1 MSIEVRGLYKAFG
14 SFVAVDEVS
23 FVTQPGEVTAL
34 LGPSGSGKST
44 VLRMIAGLELPDRG
58 QILIAGADATWQ
70 TTESRGVGFVFQHYA
85 LFRHMTV
92 SENIAFGLNVR
103 KVAPSEIADRV
114 KELLGLIQLSGFAD
128 RYPNQLSGGQ
138 RQRVALARALATRP
152 KVLLLDEPFGALDAR
167 VREELRSWLR
177 KLHDEVKMTTLLV
190 THDQEEAM
198 ELADRIVVMNRGAVE
213 QDGTP
218 SEIYDSPATPFVASF
233 IGSSNRLEGRI
244 AGGRTELEG
253 HDLGWAQPAEGAG
266 ADAKIDAFVRPH
278 DVEVKRPSGTDA
290 NGIPAAVLRTTR
302 LGWQVKIEL
311 QLPSARTLTV
321 HYGKE
326 QADAIGV
333 RAGDKVLLTLRGAKL
348 FAQGSGPTPSLAGAA
363 AAS

>member
-1 MSIEVRGLYKAFG
+1 
-14 SFVAVDEVS
+14 
-23 FVTQPGEVTAL
+23 
-34 LGPSGSGKST
+34 
-44 VLRMIAGLELPDRG
+44 
-58 QILIAGADATWQ
+58 
-70 TTESRGVGFVFQHYA
+70 VFQHYA

-92 SENIAFGLNVR
+92 AENIAFGLNVR
-103 KVAPSEIADRV
+103 KVAAAEISERV
-114 KELLGLIQLSGFAD
+114 KELLGLIQLTGFAE
-128 RYPNQLSGGQ
+128 RYPHQLSGGQ

-177 KLHDEVKMTTLLV
+177 RLHDEVRLTTLLV

-198 ELADRIVVMNRGAVE
+198 DLADRIVVMNRGAVE

-218 SEIYDSPATPFVASF
+218 SEIYDSPKTPFVASF

-253 HDLGWAQPAEGAG
+253 HDLGWPQSAEGA
-266 ADAKIDAFVRPH
+266 ATEAKIDAFVRPH
-278 DVEVKRPSGTDA
+278 DVEVKRPSAHDSK
-290 NGIPAAVLRTTR
+290 GIPADVLRTTR

-311 QLPSARTLTV
+311 QLPSTRTLTV
-321 HYGKE
+321 QYGKE

-333 RAGDKVLLTLRGAKL
+333 RPGDKVLLTLRGAKV
-348 FAQGSGPTPSLAGAA
+348 FAQHTAPALAGAA
-363 AAS
+363 LIG

>member
-14 SFVAVDEVS
+14 SFIAVNEVP
-23 FVTQPGEVTAL
+23 FLTRPGEVTAL

-58 QILIAGADATWQ
+58 QLLIAGADSTWQ
-70 TTESRGVGFVFQHYA
+70 TAESRGVGFVFQHYA

-92 SENIAFGLNVR
+92 AQNIAFGLNVR
-103 KVAPSEIADRV
+103 KVAPAEIDKRV
-114 KELLGLIQLSGFAD
+114 KELLGLIQLAGLAD

-177 KLHDEVKMTTLLV
+177 RLHDEVRMTTLLV

-213 QDGTP
+213 QEGTP

-253 HDLGWAQPAEGAG
+253 HDLGWPSSGDGAG
-266 ADAKIDAFVRPH
+266 ADAKLDAFVRPH
-278 DVEVKRPSGTDA
+278 DVEMKRPSAGDSE
-290 NGIPAAVLRTTR
+290 GIPAAVVRTTR

-311 QLPSARTLTV
+311 ELPSRRTLTV

-326 QADAIGV
+326 EADAIGV
-333 RAGDKVLLTLRGAKL
+333 LPGDKVLLTLRAAKL
-348 FAQGSGPTPSLAGAA
+348 FAQGVGPGMASAAGVI
-363 AAS
+363 

>member
-1 MSIEVRGLYKAFG
+1 MSIEVRGLFKGFG
-14 SFVAVDEVS
+14 SFVAVNDVS
-23 FVTQPGEVTAL
+23 FVTRPGEVTAL

-58 QILIAGADATWQ
+58 QILIAGADSTWQ
-70 TTESRGVGFVFQHYA
+70 TAENRGVGFVFQHYA

-92 SENIAFGLNVR
+92 AENIAFGLNVR
-103 KVAPSEIADRV
+103 KVPSSEVQDRV
-114 KELLGLIQLSGFAD
+114 NELLGLIQLAGFAE

-167 VREELRSWLR
+167 VREELRTWLR

-198 ELADRIVVMNRGAVE
+198 DLADRIVVMNRGAVE
-213 QDGTP
+213 QEGTP
-218 SEIYDSPATPFVASF
+218 GEIYDSPSTPFVASF

-244 AGGRTELEG
+244 SGGRTELEG
-253 HDLGWAQPAEGAG
+253 HDLGWPQPAGGAT

-278 DVEVKRPSGTDA
+278 DVEVQRPSAADSG
-290 NGIPAAVLRTTR
+290 GIPAAVVRTTR

-311 QLPSARTLTV
+311 LLPSARTLTV
-321 HYGKE
+321 QYGKE

-333 RAGDKVLLTLRGAKL
+333 RPGDKVLLKLRGAKV
-348 FAQGSGPTPSLAGAA
+348 FAQGSAPTPALAGALVPG
-363 AAS
+363 

>member
-1 MSIEVRGLYKAFG
+1 MSIEVRGLYKGFG
-14 SFVAVDEVS
+14 SFVAVNDVS
-23 FVTQPGEVTAL
+23 FVTEPGEVTAL

-58 QILIAGADATWQ
+58 KILIDGADSTWQ
-70 TTESRGVGFVFQHYA
+70 SAENRGVGFVFQHYA

-92 SENIAFGLNVR
+92 AENIAFGLNVR
-103 KVAPSEIADRV
+103 KAPPSEVGQRV
-114 KELLGLIQLSGFAD
+114 KELLGLIQLSGFAE

-167 VREELRSWLR
+167 VREELRGWLR
-177 KLHDEVKMTTLLV
+177 RLHDEVKMTTLLV

-198 ELADRIVVMNRGAVE
+198 ELADRIVVMNRGAIE

-218 SEIYDSPATPFVASF
+218 SEIYDAPRTPFVASF

-253 HDLGWAQPAEGAG
+253 HDLGWPQSAAGSAQE
-266 ADAKIDAFVRPH
+266 AKIDAFVRPH
-278 DVEVKRPSGTDA
+278 DVEVKRPSARDTT
-290 NGIPAAVLRTTR
+290 GIPAAVVRTTR
-302 LGWQVKIEL
+302 LGWQVKIEVK
-311 QLPSARTLTV
+311 LPSTRTLTV
-321 HYGKE
+321 HYDKD

-333 RAGDKVLLTLRGAKL
+333 RPGDQVLLTLRGAKV
-348 FAQGSGPTPSLAGAA
+348 FAHGAAPALAGAVA
-363 AAS
+363 AT

>member
-1 MSIEVRGLYKAFG
+1 MSIEVRGLYKGFG
-14 SFVAVDEVS
+14 SFVAVNEVS

-58 QILIAGADATWQ
+58 QILIAGADSTWQ
-70 TTESRGVGFVFQHYA
+70 RAESRGVGFVFQHYA

-92 SENIAFGLNVR
+92 AQNIAFGLDVR
-103 KVAPSEIADRV
+103 KVDPSEIQKRV
-114 KELLGLIQLSGFAD
+114 KELLGLIQLAGFAD

-167 VREELRSWLR
+167 VREELRGWLR
-177 KLHDEVKMTTLLV
+177 RLHDEVKMTTLLV

-218 SEIYDSPATPFVASF
+218 SEIYDSPRTPFVASF

-253 HDLGWAQPAEGAG
+253 HDLGWPQSGDVDAKE
-266 ADAKIDAFVRPH
+266 AKIDAFVRPH
-278 DVEVKRPSGTDA
+278 DVEVQPSSTRGSK
-290 NGIPAAVLRTTR
+290 GIPAAVLRTTR

-311 QLPSARTLTV
+311 ELPSNRTLTV

-326 QADAIGV
+326 QADAINV
-333 RAGDKVLLTLRGAKL
+333 RPGDKVLLTLRGAKV
-348 FAQGSGPTPSLAGAA
+348 FAHGAGPALASVAGV
-363 AAS
+363 S